1 MSICSLDGLRLP
13 DVLDGRSENCIQST
27 ISPTAAMKT
36 IQVTGYSIFY
46 EFIDGE
52 LVREMQPIELA
63 YTRSETGTTTLLCL
77 HSLSAASQTFAEL
90 KSELENQ
97 VGVVGLDQR
106 GFGGSHRPT
115 HDYTVDVWVEDALK
129 LLAEL
134 RVDSPVAVYG
144 HGLGACVALSL
155 AGRTELD
162 SVIVSGVALAPGEPS
177 GLSDVIAA
185 GDRGEAIGA
194 TLEELTGAPSAA
206 DDLTP
211 QIVARAGRAWQ
222 AFDGRALAGSLTV
235 PLLVLAGE
243 NDTLTPVGSDGGA
256 SWLAEATG
264 ASLVRLPGGH
274 ELPSTQPRAVVDVL
288 HDFLERWKG

>member
-1 MSICSLDGLRLP
+1 M
-13 DVLDGRSENCIQST
+13 Q
-27 ISPTAAMKT
+27 T

-63 YTRSETGTTTLLCL
+63 YARSGTGPTTLLCL
-77 HSLSAASQTFAEL
+77 HSLSAASRTFAEL
-90 KSELENQ
+90 KSELDSHAET
-97 VGVVGLDQR
+97 VGLDQR

-115 HDYTVDVWVEDALK
+115 HDYTVDLWVEDALK

-134 RVDSPVAVYG
+134 RTASPVAVYG

-162 SVIVSGVALAPGEPS
+162 SVTVSGVALAPGEPS

-194 TLEELTGAPSAA
+194 MLEELTGAPSAA

-222 AFDGRALAGSLTV
+222 AFDGRSLAGSLAV

-243 NDTLTPVGSDGGA
+243 DDILTPVESDGGA
-256 SWLAEATG
+256 SWLADATG
-264 ASLVRLPGGH
+264 APLVRLPGGH
-274 ELPSTQPRAVVDVL
+274 ELPSTQPSTVAGAL
-288 HDFLERWKG
+288 YDFLERRKG